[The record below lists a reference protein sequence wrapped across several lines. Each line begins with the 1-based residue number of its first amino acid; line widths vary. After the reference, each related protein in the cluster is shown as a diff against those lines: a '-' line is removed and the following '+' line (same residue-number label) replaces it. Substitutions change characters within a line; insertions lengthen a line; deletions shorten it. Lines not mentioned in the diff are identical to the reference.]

1 MRLKSQ
7 LFFCPK
13 LYNGCKFEAM
23 NIKYILG
30 CVCIL
35 LLACQNNNA
44 NQSNENEFKTT
55 SIENLLSDTFQD
67 NAQPMA
73 YNSDSVK
80 KVLLQNL
87 NIKTIQ
93 DIEAFDALKLSK
105 SYNQL
110 FNLLKVSNDSSRSER
125 NQILYAIFEKLNS
138 KQVMLEDSQ
147 ALEIKN
153 KLQIAQL
160 KSQIRPYFKK

>member
-1 MRLKSQ
+1 
-7 LFFCPK
+7 
-13 LYNGCKFEAM
+13 M
-23 NIKYILG
+23 NIKYLLG
-30 CVCIL
+30 CVCVL
-35 LLACQNNNA
+35 LFACQNNNA

-55 SIENLLSDTFQD
+55 SIEKLLSDTFQD
-67 NAQPMA
+67 NAKPMA

-80 KVLLQNL
+80 KALLQNL

-93 DIEAFDALKLSK
+93 DIKGFDATKLSK

-110 FNLLKVSNDSSRSER
+110 FNLLKESKDSSRSER
-125 NQILYAIFEKLNS
+125 NQILYTIFEKLNS

-147 ALEIKN
+147 ALEIKK

>member
-1 MRLKSQ
+1 MNQ
-7 LFFCPK
+7 L
-13 LYNGCKFEAM
+13 
-23 NIKYILG
+23 NIFACL
-30 CVCIL
+30 CVL
-35 LLACQNNNA
+35 FMACQNNNA
-44 NQSNENEFKTT
+44 NQLNENEFKTT
-55 SIENLLSDTFQD
+55 AIENLLSDTFKD
-67 NAQPMA
+67 NAKPLA

-80 KVLLQNL
+80 EALFQNL

-93 DIEAFDALKLSK
+93 DIESFDAIKLSK
-105 SYNQL
+105 SYDQL
-110 FNLLKVSNDSSRSER
+110 FKLLKKSDDSSRSER

-147 ALEIKN
+147 AFEIKN

>member
-1 MRLKSQ
+1 
-7 LFFCPK
+7 
-13 LYNGCKFEAM
+13 M
-23 NIKYILG
+23 NIKYLLG
-30 CVCIL
+30 CVCVL
-35 LLACQNNNA
+35 LFACQNNNA

-55 SIENLLSDTFQD
+55 SIDKLLSDTFQD
-67 NAQPMA
+67 NAKPMA

-80 KVLLQNL
+80 KALLQNL

-93 DIEAFDALKLSK
+93 DIKGFDATKLSK

-110 FNLLKVSNDSSRSER
+110 FNLLKESKDSSRSER
-125 NQILYAIFEKLNS
+125 NQILYTIFEKLNS

>member
-1 MRLKSQ
+1 MNQ
-7 LFFCPK
+7 LQ
-13 LYNGCKFEAM
+13 
-23 NIKYILG
+23 ILG
-30 CVCIL
+30 CLCVL
-35 LLACQNNNA
+35 FLGCQNNNA

-55 SIENLLSDTFQD
+55 SIEKLLSDTFQD
-67 NAQPMA
+67 NAKPLA

-80 KVLLQNL
+80 EALLQNL

-93 DIEAFDALKLSK
+93 DIDAFDAIKLSK
-105 SYNQL
+105 SYDQL
-110 FNLLKVSNDSSRSER
+110 FKLLKKTNDSSRSER
-125 NQILYAIFEKLNS
+125 NQILYTIFEKLNS

>member
-1 MRLKSQ
+1 MNQ
-7 LFFCPK
+7 LQ
-13 LYNGCKFEAM
+13 
-23 NIKYILG
+23 ILG
-30 CVCIL
+30 CLCVL
-35 LLACQNNNA
+35 FLGCQNNNA

-55 SIENLLSDTFQD
+55 SIEKLLSDTFQD
-67 NAQPMA
+67 NAKPMA
-73 YNSDSVK
+73 LNSDSVK
-80 KVLLQNL
+80 EALLQNL

-93 DIEAFDALKLSK
+93 DIDAFDAIKLSK
-105 SYNQL
+105 SYDQL
-110 FNLLKVSNDSSRSER
+110 FKLLKKTNDSSRSER
-125 NQILYAIFEKLNS
+125 NQILYTIFEKLNS